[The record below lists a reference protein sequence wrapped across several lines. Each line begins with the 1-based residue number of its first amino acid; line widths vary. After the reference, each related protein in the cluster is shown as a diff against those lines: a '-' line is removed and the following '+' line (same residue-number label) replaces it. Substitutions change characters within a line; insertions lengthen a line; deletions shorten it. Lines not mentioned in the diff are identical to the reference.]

1 MAFVDVGVAAAAAFG
16 AEGIGTVAAGAI
28 GSGLVGMGTGALMAG
43 IQGKNVL
50 NGALMG
56 GALGAVGG
64 GIGGSFMGG
73 AGDVTGQIGTDIASM
88 NAAGASSDQIA
99 QTLMDNYGM
108 TAAQAQAA
116 MGQVAN
122 GTGTAAGIGTL
133 ANDAAVQ
140 GAGGAAAGAAGSA
153 PVGASQAAVQGAK
166 QAMTTPSSSLIPGVS
181 NTNLLRYGLPAAAV
195 LYGAANTG
203 NNPGITKQS
212 YVGQSQPVPGIMSAS
227 LSPNYKG
234 YFQAKE
240 GGIAKLAVGGTG
252 EAGMTPSVTQ
262 SMYNPADVNQAQSS
276 SLSPQTQALLNQ
288 YGINPTQ
295 AQPVLT
301 ALQSQ
306 GIGTK
311 TAAKGGVM
319 RYDFGGFINDVLP
332 NPGDQIDAIQ
342 NNPVQAAIGA
352 NTPAET
358 AIWNEI
364 TGSNYKPLT
373 NMYGKAVTAAD
384 GGIMGYSHG
393 GKSEYHLGSYSD
405 GGRLLKGPGDGMSD
419 EIPATIAH
427 KQPAR
432 LAEGEFVVP
441 ADVVSHLGNGSTD
454 AGAKHL
460 YKMMDNVRKARTGH
474 TKQGKQIKADKF
486 LPKAK

>member
-1 MAFVDVGVAAAAAFG
+1 MAFVDVGIGAAALFG
-16 AEGIGTVAAGAI
+16 VEGISTVAAGAI

-88 NAAGASSDQIA
+88 NAAGATQEEIA
-99 QTLMDNYGM
+99 TSLMQNYGM
-108 TAAQAQAA
+108 TAEQATAA

-122 GTGTAAGIGTL
+122 GTGTAGGVGAL
-133 ANDAAVQ
+133 ANDSAIQ
-140 GAGGAAAGAAGSA
+140 GAASAGAGAA

-166 QAMTTPSSSLIPGVS
+166 TAMTTPPSSSLIPGVS
-181 NTNLLRYGLPAAAV
+181 NSNLLKYGVPAAMVA
-195 LYGAANTG
+195 YSTGMFG
-203 NNPGITKQS
+203 NNVNNQGITQQS
-212 YVGQSQPVPGIMSAS
+212 TVGQSKPIPGIMSAN
-227 LSPNYKG
+227 LSPNYRP

-240 GGIAKLAVGGTG
+240 GGIAKLATGGSS
-252 EAGMTPSVTQ
+252 MTPDVTQ
-262 SMYNPADVNQAQSS
+262 SVYNPADVNAAQSN
-276 SLSPQTQALLNQ
+276 SLSTSTQALLNQ
-288 YGINPTQ
+288 YGISPTV
-295 AQPVLT
+295 AQQGLS

-306 GIGTK
+306 GIGGTK

-319 RYDFGGFINDVLP
+319 RYDLGGEISGALP
-332 NPGDQIDAIQ
+332 WNQVQAVVDNPT
-342 NNPVQAAIGA
+342 QAAIGA

-358 AIWNEI
+358 AMWNKVL
-364 TGSNYKPLT
+364 GSNMRPT
-373 NMYGKAVTAAD
+373 TDMYGSVINYPTNNAAE
-384 GGIMGYSHG
+384 GGIMGLAHG
-393 GKSEYHLGSYSD
+393 GKAEYSLGSYSD

-460 YKMMDNVRKARTGH
+460 YKMMDNVRKARTGKP
-474 TKQGKQIKADKF
+474 KQAKQIKADKY
-486 LPKAK
+486 LPK